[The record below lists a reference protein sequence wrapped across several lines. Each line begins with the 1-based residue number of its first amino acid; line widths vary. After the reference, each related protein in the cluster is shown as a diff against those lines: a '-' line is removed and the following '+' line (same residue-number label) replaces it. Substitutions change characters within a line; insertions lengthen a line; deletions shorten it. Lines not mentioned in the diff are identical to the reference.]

1 MAMNHQT
8 SNETQTTL
16 TPEILVPRLGESLV
30 NRGLLSEDDLQHAL
44 DYQKTRAGEG
54 QPILLG
60 QAIVALG
67 YLDRDTLDRAVTEQ
81 IILLRQALEDANRNL
96 EKRVQERTAELQ
108 EALRKLAAL
117 NQLKSNFIANVSHEL
132 RTPLTHVKGYIELL
146 FAEALGPINEDQR
159 NALDV
164 SQHAT
169 NRLQAL
175 IDDLILFS
183 LAARGELTLRL
194 EPVDIRKV
202 AEEIVTRAQP
212 KADHNQI
219 TLSTN
224 IESNVPLVLADEQKI
239 SWVLTQ
245 LMDNAIKFTN
255 AGGKVVLE
263 VKIESSP
270 GIIQV
275 SVTDTGIG
283 IPEERFSEIFEPFHQ
298 LDGSS
303 TRHYGGT
310 GLGLSLVQQIIEA
323 HGSIVSV
330 RSETGTGSTFSFP
343 LLSADGSKGGL

>member
-1 MAMNHQT
+1 MNQQI
-8 SNETQTTL
+8 SPAPRIPV

-30 NRGLLSEDDLQHAL
+30 NRGLLSEAHLQEAL
-44 DYQKTRAGEG
+44 DHQKTRAGAG

-60 QAIVALG
+60 QAIVELG

-96 EKRVQERTAELQ
+96 EQRVQDRTAELQ

-117 NQLKSNFIANVSHEL
+117 NQIKSNFIANVSHEL

-146 FAEALGPINEDQR
+146 FTEALGPINEDQH

-164 SQHAT
+164 SQRAT

-183 LAARGELTLRL
+183 LAARGELTLHL
-194 EPVDIRKV
+194 EAVDLRKIAEDIV
-202 AEEIVTRAQP
+202 ARAHP
-212 KADHNQI
+212 KAEDHQV
-219 TLSTN
+219 TLSTD
-224 IESNVPLVLADEQKI
+224 IESSVLPVLADEQKI

-245 LMDNAIKFTN
+245 LTDNAIKFSP
-255 AGGKVVLE
+255 AGSHVVLD
-263 VKIESSP
+263 VRNESAP
-270 GIIQV
+270 DIIRV
-275 SVTDTGIG
+275 SVTDSGIG
-283 IPEERFSEIFEPFHQ
+283 IPEDRFKEIFEPFHQ

-330 RSETGTGSTFSFP
+330 KSEVGKGSTFSFP
-343 LLSADGSKGGL
+343 LLSAAGSNKGNA